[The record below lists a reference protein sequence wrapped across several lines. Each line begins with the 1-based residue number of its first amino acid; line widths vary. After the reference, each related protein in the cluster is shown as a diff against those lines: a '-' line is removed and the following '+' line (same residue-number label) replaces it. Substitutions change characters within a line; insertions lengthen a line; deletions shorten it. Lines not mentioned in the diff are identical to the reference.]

1 MEVGRCLYIVNVT
14 FPTALGQSPKI
25 TLILPGVVA
34 NLHTSVVG
42 LLSVAEKLP
51 TLHRQILGPLSS
63 DENGLYGVPI
73 HLSQ

>member
-14 FPTALGQSPKI
+14 FPTALGKSPTI

-42 LLSVAEKLP
+42 LLSVAAKLP